1 MQPEHWFVYYKLPAA
16 DLAAWLPRSEV
27 LLRAVA
33 RDGGVQGRLL
43 QRADEAAGLTT
54 LMEVYEGIADPV
66 RFGAALEAAV
76 LAAARIDPPLALP
89 VRHTE
94 RFRPAAR

>member
-1 MQPEHWFVYYKLPAA
+1 
-16 DLAAWLPRSEV
+16 
-27 LLRAVA
+27 
-33 RDGGVQGRLL
+33 
-43 QRADEAAGLTT
+43 
-54 LMEVYEGIADPV
+54 MEVYEGIADPV